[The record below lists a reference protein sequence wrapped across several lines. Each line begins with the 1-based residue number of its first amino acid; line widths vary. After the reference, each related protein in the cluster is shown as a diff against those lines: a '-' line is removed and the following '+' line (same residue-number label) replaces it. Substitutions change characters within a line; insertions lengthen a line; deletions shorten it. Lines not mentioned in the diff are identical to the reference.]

1 MVTELDPQRIARVLG
16 DPDLAWLVDRVVT
29 RLIRGAALDSSVVLD
44 APSPAQRRAV
54 ARLLGRP
61 PSSGGS
67 LTVSL
72 PAVAAVLR
80 RAGLAPDLAT
90 AVEALRGGRVTPR
103 SQIRARDD
111 AERAAVLDAARR
123 SRHAGEDWFTRWI
136 DSLVADGT
144 LTRLLRTARGDL
156 LTHAAAV
163 LDLLPAE
170 DVPLPVLAQ
179 RAVGDTKALSATPLA
194 GLVVRAVEQ
203 WTGARSAGRRDLWKS
218 VGVVLDDLA
227 SQVLVLNVP
236 ATGGPLGRWLTEAAS
251 LGMPLR
257 ITLHQLTAAPVTL
270 ELAGLWV
277 CENPAVLRVAAAD
290 LGAAC
295 PPLLCTEGV
304 PSLACH
310 RLVSTASRS
319 GATIRW
325 RGDLDWTGLR
335 TTADAVSRHGAAP
348 WRMTTRD
355 YRDGLA
361 ASPGVPLKGP
371 PADSPWEPALA
382 EAMRVHGRAVM
393 EEQLLPVLLA
403 DLTAAGR
410 A

>member
-1 MVTELDPQRIARVLG
+1 VTEVDPQRIARILG
-16 DPDLAWLVDRVVT
+16 DPDLAWLVDRMVA
-29 RLIRGAALDSSVVLD
+29 RLIRGIPLNSTVVLD
-44 APSPAQRRAV
+44 TPSPAQRRAV
-54 ARLLGRP
+54 AKLLGRP
-61 PSSGGS
+61 PRSGGS
-67 LTVSL
+67 VTVSL
-72 PAVAAVLR
+72 PAVTAVLR
-80 RAGLAPDLAT
+80 HAGVAPDLAV

-103 SQIRARDD
+103 SQIRARKE
-111 AERAAVLDAARR
+111 AERAAALEAARR
-123 SRHAGEDWFTRWI
+123 SRYAGEDWFTRWI
-136 DSLVADGT
+136 DALAADGT
-144 LTRLLRTARGDL
+144 LTRLLRTVRGDL
-156 LTHAAAV
+156 LAHAAAV
-163 LDLLPAE
+163 LDVLPAE

-179 RAVGDTKALSATPLA
+179 RAVGDTKALAGTPLA
-194 GLVVRAVEQ
+194 GLVLRAVEE
-203 WTGARSAGRRDLWKS
+203 WTGLRSTSRRDLWKS
-218 VGVVLDDLA
+218 VGVVVDDLA

-257 ITLHQLTAAPVTL
+257 VTLQQLTAVPVTL

-310 RLVSTASRS
+310 RLASAASRS
-319 GATIRW
+319 GAIIRW

-348 WRMTTRD
+348 WRMTTRE

-371 PADSPWEPALA
+371 PASSPWEPALA
-382 EAMRVHGRAVM
+382 DAMRVHGRAVM
-393 EEQLLPVLLA
+393 EEQSLPVLLA
-403 DLTAAGR
+403 DLAAAG
-410 A
+410 AA